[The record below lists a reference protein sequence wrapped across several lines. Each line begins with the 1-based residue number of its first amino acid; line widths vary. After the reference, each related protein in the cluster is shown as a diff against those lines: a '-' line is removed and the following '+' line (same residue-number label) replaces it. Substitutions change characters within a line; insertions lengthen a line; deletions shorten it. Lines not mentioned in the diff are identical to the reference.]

1 MEKIKTEKHY
11 VESVGIDVS
20 KLTLDVSLYNS
31 KKHRQ
36 FANSP
41 KGFVAIQ
48 KLNKWNLKRRLRS
61 GKTDVYLRCN

>member
-1 MEKIKTEKHY
+1 MEKIKAEKHY

-41 KGFVAIQ
+41 KGFVAMQ
-48 KLNKWNLKRRLRS
+48 KWLNSKVGSLNL
-61 GKTDVYLRCN
+61 